1 MAGIKYVTFYCE
13 CIYGWEDV
21 VDLGG
26 GSLVVRG
33 SLPRGLVPI
42 VREYGS
48 FCSHSTDFGRWIGQ
62 TIGHTR

>member
-1 MAGIKYVTFYCE
+1 MTGIKCETSYCE
-13 CIYGWEDV
+13 CIYGWEHA

-33 SLPRGLVPI
+33 SLLRGLVPI

-48 FCSHSTDFGRWIGQ
+48 F
-62 TIGHTR
+62 

>member
-1 MAGIKYVTFYCE
+1 MTGNKYVASYYE
-13 CIYGWEDV
+13 CIYRWEDV

-33 SLPRGLVPI
+33 SLLRGLVPI

-48 FCSHSTDFGRWIGQ
+48 F
-62 TIGHTR
+62 

>member
-1 MAGIKYVTFYCE
+1 MTGIKYETTYYE
-13 CIYGWEDV
+13 CIYGWERV

-48 FCSHSTDFGRWIGQ
+48 F
-62 TIGHTR
+62 

>member
-1 MAGIKYVTFYCE
+1 MTGIKYGTSYCE
-13 CIYGWEDV
+13 YIYGWEHGA
-21 VDLGG
+21 DLGR

-48 FCSHSTDFGRWIGQ
+48 F
-62 TIGHTR
+62 